1 MRAAIIGLGVIGKVH
16 YNVLK
21 SMGEEIVALCDINPE
36 KLGEYEGAKKYLNYK
51 IMLDSEKID
60 VVHVC
65 TPHYLHAEMVIYALN
80 KGINVLCEKPL
91 CISSE
96 EIEAVL
102 EAEKNSS
109 AQLGVCFQNRYN
121 ETSRFAKGCLE
132 DKKIN
137 YAFGI
142 VRWHRDKAYYD
153 SAEWRGKKAT
163 EGGGVLIN
171 QAIHTLD
178 LLEWIAGGAKTAC
191 GETFQL
197 KLKDVIEVEDTAV
210 ADFKGECEFSLFA
223 TTTADKDMP
232 IELRF
237 FTDDMVLSFTPE
249 VLKVNGKE
257 VKILDEL
264 KGVWHGKA
272 SYGNGHEK
280 LIRDFYECIEE
291 GRKFSI
297 DGEEGAKALRA
308 VLAVYESHGNVV
320 EIR

>member
-16 YNVLK
+16 YSVLK
-21 SMGEEIVALCDINPE
+21 ASGEDIVALCDIDVE
-36 KLGEYEGAKKYLNYK
+36 KLGEYEGVKKYLNYK
-51 IMLDSEKID
+51 MMLDNEKID
-60 VVHVC
+60 VVHIC

-91 CISSE
+91 CISFE
-96 EIEAVL
+96 EIESVL
-102 EAEKNSS
+102 EAEKNSA

-121 ETSRFAKGCLE
+121 ATSIFAKNYLA
-132 DKKIN
+132 DKKIK
-137 YAFGI
+137 YAYGV

-178 LLEWIAGGAKTAC
+178 LLEWIIGDVKEVC
-191 GETFQL
+191 GETFRT
-197 KLKDVIEVEDTAV
+197 KLKDVIEVEDTVV
-210 ADFKGECEFSLFA
+210 ADFRAKSDFSLIA
-223 TTTADKDMP
+223 TTTAEQDMP

-237 FTDDMVLSFTPE
+237 FTENEVLSFTPE
-249 VLKVNGKE
+249 VVKINGKE
-257 VKILDEL
+257 ADIDKDFGWL
-264 KGVWHGKA
+264 GKL

-280 LIRDFYECIEE
+280 LIRDFYACVRDDTRF
-291 GRKFSI
+291 GI

-308 VLAVYESHGNVV
+308 VLGVYRSHG
-320 EIR
+320 EIVKI